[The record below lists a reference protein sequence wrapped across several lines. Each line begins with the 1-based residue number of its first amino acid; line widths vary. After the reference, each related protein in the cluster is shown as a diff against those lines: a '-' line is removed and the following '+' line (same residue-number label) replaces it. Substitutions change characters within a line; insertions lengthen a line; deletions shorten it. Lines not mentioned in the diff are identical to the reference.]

1 MHFIPTFYVIL
12 RKPHEIFPFR
22 TCVLESGQ
30 LLQSQCTSRKW
41 KIFST
46 HRTASLCF
54 FYPCPREKH
63 HRASLLPAFSTS
75 LASCLLPFSLEIL
88 LFLRQVPYSKAK
100 PGASR
105 RKALVALPFF
115 TILLLYCLSL
125 GTRPRNRMNRARS
138 PFRPFAIMIN

>member
-46 HRTASLCF
+46 HRTASLCL

-63 HRASLLPAFSTS
+63 HRASFLLAFSAS
-75 LASCLLPFSLEIL
+75 LASFLLPFPLKSYCFFAKSPTRRLNPVLVEERHLWRSHSSRFSSFIV
-88 LFLRQVPYSKAK
+88 FLSV
-100 PGASR
+100 
-105 RKALVALPFF
+105 LVHG
-115 TILLLYCLSL
+115 IE
-125 GTRPRNRMNRARS
+125 
-138 PFRPFAIMIN
+138 